1 MVKTSKFVL
10 QRQNKQKRRQT
21 IKTIKNNKKRIRTIK
36 KMENIEK
43 MYPQI

>member
-1 MVKTSKFVL
+1 MVKTSKFVS
-10 QRQNKQKRRQT
+10 QRQNKKKRRQT